1 MPNKLRETLKI
12 SHLDHSQNIAPL
24 LDKTSCL
31 SKDNKGKKFNSTLK
45 VTKMKNS
52 LFVQID

>member
-31 SKDNKGKKFNSTLK
+31 SKDNEGKKIQFNFESNQDEK
-45 VTKMKNS
+45 
-52 LFVQID
+52 